1 MDRERPDSND
11 SSRRQCRL
19 LRNGT
24 PRTQT
29 TGGGNPR
36 LVSTL
41 HAGVYS
47 RTSRP
52 PHRPPPS
59 GALVSEEQFCE
70 LLLIPC

>member
-1 MDRERPDSND
+1 MPPVEKRHAKDTDNR
-11 SSRRQCRL
+11 
-19 LRNGT
+19 
-24 PRTQT
+24 
-29 TGGGNPR
+29 GGNPR